1 MATLVQ
7 EGAVRRQGSE
17 GSRPRYDSK
26 VYDEAVLGFK
36 NYWYPIF
43 SSRSVGRK
51 PVGITVMGEGIVLM
65 RTPRGVARALSDE
78 CAHRGTILSIGEGC
92 LIKGSDTITC
102 PYHGWTYD
110 LNNGMCVA
118 VLPEGPRSEVPGKI
132 RIRSYPVEERKGII
146 WVWMGK
152 GAPVPIEEDIPNL
165 MQRDDTIVK
174 FRPRVQYGNWRWHSE
189 NTAGGHAQMIHK
201 SSFRVW
207 LTRPRPM
214 NLPSQPHVT
223 HDVDGTGVDN
233 GFIPRGKPLPGEP
246 KPPIPP
252 MYTEYPGLGTWSPQP
267 KWRQILLWPWLRRFR
282 KSLGSDVHGVSK
294 MMMML
299 PGVFRVP
306 NFPSASNIYYEWY
319 VPVDEDHYLYAQV
332 SCLWG
337 SNPLQRLWK
346 NVWYYVWGKPTGLV
360 QFNNQDLTF
369 TRQTT
374 NYTKRHG
381 IASYP
386 HTKLSRNDD
395 FHRTWRQFASEF
407 ARGEGYAY
415 QDGYIPAESPLL
427 GMVPQL
433 PWMEDAIAETED
445 EKESTELHQTE
456 TVPAGGSD

>member
-1 MATLVQ
+1 
-7 EGAVRRQGSE
+7 
-17 GSRPRYDSK
+17 
-26 VYDEAVLGFK
+26 
-36 NYWYPIF
+36 
-43 SSRSVGRK
+43 
-51 PVGITVMGEGIVLM
+51 
-65 RTPRGVARALSDE
+65 
-78 CAHRGTILSIGEGC
+78 
-92 LIKGSDTITC
+92 
-102 PYHGWTYD
+102 
-110 LNNGMCVA
+110 
-118 VLPEGPRSEVPGKI
+118 
-132 RIRSYPVEERKGII
+132 
-146 WVWMGK
+146 
-152 GAPVPIEEDIPNL
+152 
-165 MQRDDTIVK
+165 
-174 FRPRVQYGNWRWHSE
+174 
-189 NTAGGHAQMIHK
+189 
-201 SSFRVW
+201 
-207 LTRPRPM
+207 
-214 NLPSQPHVT
+214 
-223 HDVDGTGVDN
+223 
-233 GFIPRGKPLPGEP
+233 
-246 KPPIPP
+246 
-252 MYTEYPGLGTWSPQP
+252 
-267 KWRQILLWPWLRRFR
+267 
-282 KSLGSDVHGVSK
+282 

-407 ARGEGYAY
+407 ARGDGYAY

-433 PWMEDAIAETED
+433 PWMEDA
-445 EKESTELHQTE
+445 S
-456 TVPAGGSD
+456 S

>member
-1 MATLVQ
+1 MATPVQ

-214 NLPSQPHVT
+214 NLPVAAPTSPMTSMAPASTTASSLAASPCRASQSPPYHPCY
-223 HDVDGTGVDN
+223 TGVSGAGD
-233 GFIPRGKPLPGEP
+233 LEP
-246 KPPIPP
+246 
-252 MYTEYPGLGTWSPQP
+252 
-267 KWRQILLWPWLRRFR
+267 
-282 KSLGSDVHGVSK
+282 
-294 MMMML
+294 
-299 PGVFRVP
+299 
-306 NFPSASNIYYEWY
+306 
-319 VPVDEDHYLYAQV
+319 
-332 SCLWG
+332 
-337 SNPLQRLWK
+337 
-346 NVWYYVWGKPTGLV
+346 
-360 QFNNQDLTF
+360 
-369 TRQTT
+369 
-374 NYTKRHG
+374 
-381 IASYP
+381 
-386 HTKLSRNDD
+386 
-395 FHRTWRQFASEF
+395 
-407 ARGEGYAY
+407 
-415 QDGYIPAESPLL
+415 PAEVAADTA
-427 GMVPQL
+427 MAV
-433 PWMEDAIAETED
+433 AET
-445 EKESTELHQTE
+445 
-456 TVPAGGSD
+456 GSARASAPTCTGSAR